1 MRKYR
6 SNADSIT
13 RVDFGVDVIE
23 ALRGFTETTAVGDAL
38 EKVNENLDASFEAR
52 RKQRKP
58 WMRSRAKLRIV
69 EYKLEL
75 TIRSS
80 HKAAQLADGGRSG
93 AITDIG
99 FPEGV
104 TPVTVPTGDKQTK
117 TVEDLMSRIQSVKG
131 EGADAYRKEWHP
143 KLKAALA
150 AFTEAQS
157 AYEAARKAYYTA
169 FTEELTLRDD
179 HERQIERAMGQVRA
193 AFPKD
198 TARQNLIF
206 PKAARSTD
214 EDAEEVTDEITNPPS
229 E

>member
-23 ALRGFTETTAVGDAL
+23 ALRGFAETTPVAAAL
-38 EKVNENLDASFEAR
+38 EEVNEALDESFEAR

-58 WMRSRAKLRIV
+58 WMRARAKVRIS

-75 TIRSS
+75 IIRSS

-93 AITDIG
+93 AITDLS
-99 FPEGV
+99 FPDGV
-104 TPVTVPTGDKQTK
+104 TPLITPTGQKQIRA
-117 TVEDLMSRIQSVKG
+117 VEDLMSRIQRG
-131 EGADAYRKEWHP
+131 NAEGFEAYRGEWTP
-143 KLKAALA
+143 KLKAALS

-157 AYEAARKAYYTA
+157 AYAAARKAYYAA
-169 FTEELTLRDD
+169 FTEELALRDD
-179 HERQIERAMGQVRA
+179 HERQVERAMGQVRA

-206 PKAARSTD
+206 PKAARSAD
-214 EDAEEVTDEITNPPS
+214 EDAEEATDESTPA
-229 E
+229 EE